1 MPDVKLSPP
10 PPHPVLPP
18 PTPRVMNRTREIGDG
33 QFQRFPSFEECVGVA
48 VDVAVGVAGG
58 LGQEAMQVLR
68 AAITFIL

>member
-1 MPDVKLSPP
+1 MMPDVKLS

-48 VDVAVGVAGG
+48 VGVAGG